1 MGMALFWPPGHLH
14 REFQLYRTITFFPH
28 SKSLCHLCSQKW
40 ILFLSEIEFM
50 VGGIC
55 LIVNFRG
62 YFLLCS
68 QSTPVEPITF
78 PWHTADWGTL
88 VRRVYKDGKKQEIL
102 ESRTCARGASR
113 VGLHHHLALICSF
126 FSWLLQITI
135 SLILKPEASIMGLMS
150 TNTQNNRKHNYF
162 AHRSTN
168 SASPHRHA
176 ALWRDA
182 RRFPML
188 EL

>member
-1 MGMALFWPPGHLH
+1 MWAQWEWLCFGLLAICTGNFNFIEQSHFFLTEKACVISVPKMDFVPIRNWIYGWWHLFDCK
-14 REFQLYRTITFFPH
+14 FQRLFSFMLSVYACWTHYISMTH
-28 SKSLCHLCSQKW
+28 SWLRHAGSASLQRWEEARNS
-40 ILFLSEIEFM
+40 
-50 VGGIC
+50 
-55 LIVNFRG
+55 
-62 YFLLCS
+62 
-68 QSTPVEPITF
+68 
-78 PWHTADWGTL
+78 
-88 VRRVYKDGKKQEIL
+88 GKQDV
-102 ESRTCARGASR
+102 CQR